1 MEQPVP
7 PTPRPDGADPIKAN
21 LATAAHLERATQMA
35 RTHAHRLA
43 ARVTGIAGSGVAIV
57 LHAVWFAGWIL
68 ANLGFFGVRVF
79 DPPPFSLL
87 TMIVSLEVIFLTLA
101 VLLNQNQMTAQAHK
115 RAHLEFQVTL
125 LTEREITLMLRMLKE
140 LSDHLEMRSST
151 ARELE
156 VLLKDTD
163 VAALATKVDAALN
176 DE

>member
-1 MEQPVP
+1 MEQQVP
-7 PTPRPDGADPIKAN
+7 PAADPINAN
-21 LATAAHLERATQMA
+21 LATAAHLERATRRA

-43 ARVTGIAGSGVAIV
+43 ARVTGIAGTGTAIL
-57 LHAVWFAGWIL
+57 LHAGWFAGWIL
-68 ANLGFFGVRVF
+68 ANLGFFGVRPF

-101 VLLNQNQMTAQAHK
+101 VLLNQNQMSAQGHK
-115 RAHLEFQVTL
+115 RTLLEFQVTL

-140 LSDHLEMRSST
+140 LSDQLGVKSAM

-163 VAALATKVDAALN
+163 VAALSKKVESVLED
-176 DE
+176 D